1 MHTVESST
9 LGHKMGKQAKKIYAK
24 PAFFYKN
31 SFPYTSIEVMLI
43 ASFPLL
49 SALIV
54 TERVVSCESYSY
66 ILNIFVQIVEGFI
79 ISFIFYYLNI
89 ANEKEEADVN
99 ALYTITKLHV
109 YLNSYKSKVD
119 DEVYEHYKNIQ
130 CKGAIAI
137 DENPRMILEVCKL
150 NAYVHKLNA
159 DIEYFMH
166 PMNNIT
172 KNSNFMINL
181 FVCDINIQLNELKHL
196 KINSKTSK
204 MTIYTKY
211 KELSELIYAILS
223 YIDDFTLKFSD
234 SEMVKQRL
242 KSYTEYIKEYFKDLE
257 QQDHN
262 T

>member
-89 ANEKEEADVN
+89 
-99 ALYTITKLHV
+99 
-109 YLNSYKSKVD
+109 
-119 DEVYEHYKNIQ
+119 
-130 CKGAIAI
+130 
-137 DENPRMILEVCKL
+137 
-150 NAYVHKLNA
+150 
-159 DIEYFMH
+159 
-166 PMNNIT
+166 
-172 KNSNFMINL
+172 L
-181 FVCDINIQLNELKHL
+181 FHGDG
-196 KINSKTSK
+196 
-204 MTIYTKY
+204 
-211 KELSELIYAILS
+211 
-223 YIDDFTLKFSD
+223 
-234 SEMVKQRL
+234 
-242 KSYTEYIKEYFKDLE
+242 
-257 QQDHN
+257 
-262 T
+262 

>member
-1 MHTVESST
+1 MHTVKSST
-9 LGHKMGKQAKKIYAK
+9 LGHKIGKQAKKIYAK

-31 SFPYTSIEVMLI
+31 SFSYTSVEVMLI

-49 SALIV
+49 SVLIV
-54 TERVVSCESYSY
+54 TERVVACESYSY
-66 ILNIFVQIVEGFI
+66 ILNIFIQLLEGFI

-119 DEVYEHYKNIQ
+119 DEVDEHYKKIQ
-130 CKGAIAI
+130 CKGARAI
-137 DENPRMILEVCKL
+137 DENPMMEFEVCKL
-150 NAYVHKLNA
+150 NAYVHKLDG

-166 PMNNIT
+166 PMSTIT

-181 FVCDINIQLNELKHL
+181 FVCDINIKLTELRRL

-211 KELSELIYAILS
+211 KELSELIYSIIS
-223 YIDDFTLKFSD
+223 YINDFTLKFSD
-234 SEMVKQRL
+234 SEMVNQRL

-257 QQDHN
+257 QHDHN